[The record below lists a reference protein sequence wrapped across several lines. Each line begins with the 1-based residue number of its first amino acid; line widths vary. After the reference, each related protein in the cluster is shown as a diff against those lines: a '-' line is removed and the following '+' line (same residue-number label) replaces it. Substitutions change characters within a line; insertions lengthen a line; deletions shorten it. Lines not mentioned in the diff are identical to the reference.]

1 MNINRPQLRNLDRIR
16 NMRKKI
22 LSGCIV
28 EISVHNMFYSYAQV
42 LKYGY
47 WAYFEGKYNTPLN
60 HIESVIKNEVLFIIN
75 TSCVDSIKNGRW
87 KIVNRLPIDSK
98 FEVLP
103 MQYVYDSEL
112 KRYAIYNP
120 NTGELTQN
128 IYTKDDVLGLECCAV
143 WYDNHIED
151 RLFAYYERKECPWLK
166 ICGKIE

>member
-1 MNINRPQLRNLDRIR
+1 
-16 NMRKKI
+16 MRKKI
-22 LSGCIV
+22 LPGCIV

-47 WAYFEGKYNTPLN
+47 WAYFEGKYDTPLN
-60 HIESVIKNEVLFIIN
+60 HTELIIKNDVLFIVN
-75 TSCVDSIKNGRW
+75 TSCVDAIKNGRW
-87 KIVNRLPIDSK
+87 KIVDRLPLDSK

-103 MQYVYDSEL
+103 MQYVYDNAL

-128 IYTKDDVLGLECCAV
+128 IYTKDDVLGMECCAV

-151 RLFAYYERKECPWLK
+151 RLFAYYEGKECPWLE